1 LAPESHGRGAPPST
15 PSRASPS
22 PTGAGLLP
30 RRSRAQ
36 PLFEHGS
43 LAASGMRPRAAARVV
58 GGAHGDAARAA
69 AATLLVPSS
78 LMSAVRTEAPPLAG
92 LSTAEADRRRAA
104 GQGNDAEIRAGRTY
118 GRIVRD
124 NVFNFINN
132 LFYFLGILLLVLGK
146 PLDAFAVVFVIA
158 ANTVISLFQEVRA
171 KRVMD
176 RMAILMRPKADVV
189 RDGQV
194 VELDPSRVV
203 LGDVLRLQPGDQV
216 VVDGPMVGDGRMEVD
231 ESPLTGESDL
241 VTKHPGDELMSG
253 SFCMTGGGYY
263 EAARVG
269 LDSFANKLTA
279 KATAYKRELTPLQ
292 RQVMQIVRILL
303 IVVIVFLA
311 LVWVRNVLVDVP
323 FVESVRMSTV
333 ILALIPNGLV
343 LSIAL
348 TYALG
353 AVRLLGKD
361 VLVQQFNAIESLS
374 NVDVLC
380 TDKTGTLTSGVI
392 AFEELVPLGKDEDG
406 AGERERATR
415 LLGAFAAG
423 TTDANRTIEALRAA
437 FPSERLP
444 AAHEAF
450 FSSERKWSG
459 LAFADGGAPG
469 TYVLGAPEVLA
480 PSLGDAAE
488 AAWRPTADAWT
499 ARGLRV
505 VLFCGRD
512 DPVAFGDPDAPP
524 VLPRGLRPIALVCF
538 SDELREGVHE
548 TLEGFSEAGIAVKVV
563 SGDNPQTVVALAKQ
577 AGMQTLR
584 RREGVDSY
592 CDMVSAAAARAA
604 TAAAAGDTAGPAA
617 GAEAA
622 DRPDAPRELVAVS
635 GPELAGLSHE
645 EFADTADEAAIFGRV
660 TPEQKQDLV
669 EALRGRGRY
678 VAMIGD
684 GVNDVIAL
692 KQANVAVAMQG
703 GSQAA
708 RSVGDLI
715 LMKDTFA
722 PLPFAFKE
730 GQRIIN
736 GMNDILRIFMVRIG
750 FKALMILIITAV
762 GGFPFAPRQSAL
774 LSFFGATVPAI
785 AFALWA
791 QPGPTPKVGLFKLLA
806 RFVLPTVA
814 FMTAIG
820 TAVYLVWAI
829 PAERALSPASGAT
842 EPELMA
848 TGYPQAMT
856 ALTIFAC
863 FSAIFLILL
872 IVPPNAWWSGGAPVV
887 RNDAR
892 MLAVVGFLFACMAV
906 VLSVP
911 LARTLFEITA
921 LPWWQYLVLLGLA
934 FAWSQLCL
942 LVWKTHLLDRWLGTA
957 EDPGNV
963 CAKAAARAAA
973 DAAGRTA

>member
-1 LAPESHGRGAPPST
+1 MATSGDDLR
-15 PSRASPS
+15 
-22 PTGAGLLP
+22 
-30 RRSRAQ
+30 
-36 PLFEHGS
+36 
-43 LAASGMRPRAAARVV
+43 AAS
-58 GGAHGDAARAA
+58 
-69 AATLLVPSS
+69 S
-78 LMSAVRTEAPPLAG
+78 G

-104 GQGNDAEIRAGRTY
+104 GQGNDVEIRAGRTY

-146 PLDAFAVVFVIA
+146 PLDAFAVVFVIG

-176 RMAILMRPKADVV
+176 KMAILLRPKAEVL
-189 RDGQV
+189 RDGRL
-194 VELDPSRVV
+194 VEIDPSQVV
-203 LGDVLRLQPGDQV
+203 LGDVLRLEPGDQV
-216 VVDGPMVGDGRMEVD
+216 VVDGPMTGEGRMEVD
-231 ESPLTGESDL
+231 ESLLTGESDL

-269 LDSFANKLTA
+269 LDSYANQLTA
-279 KATAYKRELTPLQ
+279 KAKVFKRELTPLQ
-292 RQVMQIVRILL
+292 RQVVQIVRVLL
-303 IVVIVFLA
+303 IVVIVFEI
-311 LVWVRNVLVDVP
+311 LVWVRNVAGGVP

-361 VLVQQFNAIESLS
+361 VLVQQFNAVESLS

-380 TDKTGTLTSGVI
+380 TDKTGTLTSGVVT
-392 AFEELVPLGKDEDG
+392 FEELAGLGADD
-406 AGERERATR
+406 ARAAR
-415 LLGAFAAG
+415 LLGAFAAS
-423 TTDANRTIEALRAA
+423 TTDANRTIDALRTALPA
-437 FPSERLP
+437 ERVP

-459 LAFADGGAPG
+459 LAFTDGEARG

-480 PSLGDAAE
+480 PTLGEGAG
-488 AAWRPTADAWT
+488 AAWRAQTDAWA

-505 VLFCGRD
+505 VLFAGRE
-512 DPVAFGDPDAPP
+512 DPVAFSDDPDAPP
-524 VLPRGLRPIALVCF
+524 VLPAGIEALALICF
-538 SDELREGVHE
+538 SDELRPGVRG
-548 TLEGFSEAGIAVKVV
+548 TLEEFSDAGIDVKII
-563 SGDNPQTVVALAKQ
+563 SGDNPKTVVALATQ
-577 AGMQTLR
+577 AGVQSLR
-584 RREGVDSY
+584 RVGVDSY
-592 CDMVSAAAARAA
+592 CDMVVGGDAQAA
-604 TAAAAGDTAGPAA
+604 TAPGARPSPDA
-617 GAEAA
+617 GAT
-622 DRPDAPRELVAVS
+622 APGRELVAVS
-635 GPELAGLSHE
+635 GADLAELSPED
-645 EFADTADEAAIFGRV
+645 FAEKADEAGIFGRV

-669 EALRGRGRY
+669 EALRDRGRY

-722 PLPFAFKE
+722 PLPFAFRE

-736 GMNDILRIFMVRIG
+736 GMNDILRIFMVRIF
-750 FKALMILIITAV
+750 FKAAMIAIVMTI

-820 TAVYLVWAI
+820 TAVYLLWAI
-829 PAERALSPASGAT
+829 PAKNAYLADHPGAGQK
-842 EPELMA
+842 ELIENA
-848 TGYPQAMT
+848 YPQAMT

-863 FSAIFLILL
+863 FAAIFLILL
-872 IVPPNAWWSGGAPVV
+872 IVPPTAWWSGGAPVV
-887 RNDAR
+887 RNDWR
-892 MLAVVGFLFACMAV
+892 MVGVVGFLFVCMAV
-906 VLSVP
+906 VLAVP
-911 LARTLFEITA
+911 LARILFEITA
-921 LPWWQYLVLLGLA
+921 LPWWQYFVLLGLA
-934 FAWSQLCL
+934 FGWSQLCL
-942 LVWKTHLLDRWLGTA
+942 LVWKSHLLDRWLGTA

-963 CAKAAARAAA
+963 CAKAAAEAARAAA
-973 DAAGRTA
+973 TR

>member
-1 LAPESHGRGAPPST
+1 
-15 PSRASPS
+15 
-22 PTGAGLLP
+22 
-30 RRSRAQ
+30 
-36 PLFEHGS
+36 
-43 LAASGMRPRAAARVV
+43 M
-58 GGAHGDAARAA
+58 
-69 AATLLVPSS
+69 SS
-78 LMSAVRTEAPPLAG
+78 VRTETAPVTG
-92 LSTAEADRRRAA
+92 LSTAEAERRRAA
-104 GQGNDAEIRAGRTY
+104 GQGNDVEIRAGRTY

-124 NVFNFINN
+124 NAFNFINN
-132 LFYFLGILLLVLGK
+132 LFYFLGILLLILGK
-146 PLDAFAVVFVIA
+146 PLDAFAVVFVIG
-158 ANTVISLFQEVRA
+158 ANTVISLFQEIRA

-176 RMAILMRPKADVV
+176 KMAILLRPKADVL

-194 VELDPSRVV
+194 VEIDPSLVV
-203 LGDVLRLQPGDQV
+203 LGDVLRLEPGDQV

-231 ESPLTGESDL
+231 ESLLTGESDL
-241 VTKHPGDELMSG
+241 VTKHPGDDLMSG

-263 EAARVG
+263 EAAQVG

-279 KATAYKRELTPLQ
+279 KAKVFKRELTPLQ
-292 RQVMQIVRILL
+292 RQVVQIVRILL
-303 IVVIVFLA
+303 IVVIVFEA
-311 LVWVRNVLVDVP
+311 LVWIRNVIGGVP

-353 AVRLLGKD
+353 AIRLLGKD
-361 VLVQQFNAIESLS
+361 VLVQQFNAVESLS

-380 TDKTGTLTSGVI
+380 TDKTGTLTSGVVT
-392 AFEELVPLGKDEDG
+392 FEELAGLGADD
-406 AGERERATR
+406 ARAAR
-415 LLGAFAAG
+415 LLGAFSAS
-423 TTDANRTIEALRAA
+423 TTDANRTIEALRTA
-437 FPSERLP
+437 FPAERQP

-459 LAFADGGAPG
+459 LAFADGEARG

-480 PSLGDAAE
+480 PALAAG
-488 AAWRPTADAWT
+488 ADWRGRADEWA

-505 VLFCGRD
+505 VMFAGLAE
-512 DPVAFGDPDAPP
+512 PAAFSAEPDAPP
-524 VLPRGLRPIALVCF
+524 VLPAGLVALALICF
-538 SDELREGVHE
+538 SDELRPGVRG
-548 TLEGFSEAGIAVKVV
+548 TLEEFSEAGIDVKII
-563 SGDNPQTVVALAKQ
+563 SGDNPKTVVALARQ
-577 AGMQTLR
+577 AGVQSLQ

-592 CDMVSAAAARAA
+592 CDMVNAHTADATTAAGDAKPDAGAEPGSGAAGPGGAAAA
-604 TAAAAGDTAGPAA
+604 
-617 GAEAA
+617 
-622 DRPDAPRELVAVS
+622 APPERELVAVS
-635 GPELAGLSHE
+635 GAELAELSPE
-645 EFADTADEAAIFGRV
+645 DFAAKADEAGIFGRV

-669 EALRGRGRY
+669 EALRDRGRY

-722 PLPFAFKE
+722 PLPFAFRE

-750 FKALMILIITAV
+750 FKALMIAIVMSA

-806 RFVLPTVA
+806 RFVLPTVV
-814 FMTAIG
+814 FMAGIG

-829 PAERALSPASGAT
+829 PAEHVVTTVAGTT
-842 EPELMA
+842 EKELA
-848 TGYPQAMT
+848 ETGYPPAMT

-863 FSAIFLILL
+863 FAAIFLILL
-872 IVPPNAWWSGGAPVV
+872 IVPPTKWWAGGAPVV
-887 RNDAR
+887 RNDWR
-892 MLAVVGFLFACMAV
+892 MMGTVGFLFACMAFI
-906 VLSVP
+906 LAVP
-911 LARTLFEITA
+911 LMHTLFELTA
-921 LPWWQYLVLLGLA
+921 LPWWQYFALFGLA

-942 LVWKTHLLDRWLGTA
+942 LVWKTHLLDRWLGSA

-963 CAKAAARAAA
+963 CAKAAAKAAA
-973 DAAGRTA
+973 ESRPQA

>member
-1 LAPESHGRGAPPST
+1 
-15 PSRASPS
+15 
-22 PTGAGLLP
+22 
-30 RRSRAQ
+30 
-36 PLFEHGS
+36 
-43 LAASGMRPRAAARVV
+43 
-58 GGAHGDAARAA
+58 
-69 AATLLVPSS
+69 
-78 LMSAVRTEAPPLAG
+78 MSVEDTQAPPLTG

-104 GQGNDAEIRAGRTY
+104 GQGNDVEIRAGRTY

-146 PLDAFAVVFVIA
+146 PLDAFSVVFVIG

-176 RMAILMRPKADVV
+176 KMAILLRPKADLL
-189 RDGQV
+189 RDGQL
-194 VELDPSRVV
+194 VELDPSLVV
-203 LGDVLRLQPGDQV
+203 LGDTLRLQPGDQV
-216 VVDGPMVGDGRMEVD
+216 VVDGPMIGEGRMEVD
-231 ESPLTGESDL
+231 ESLLTGESDL

-263 EAARVG
+263 EAAQVG
-269 LDSFANKLTA
+269 LDSFANRLTA

-292 RQVMQIVRILL
+292 RQVVQIVRVLL
-303 IVVIVFLA
+303 IVVIVFET

-353 AVRLLGKD
+353 AIRLLGKD

-380 TDKTGTLTSGVI
+380 TDKTGTLTSGAI
-392 AFEELVPLGKDEDG
+392 AYEELAPLGTNGTGD
-406 AGERERATR
+406 ATRERAAR
-415 LLGAFAAG
+415 LLAAFAAS
-423 TTDANRTIEALRAA
+423 TTDANRTIEALRSALPA
-437 FPSERLP
+437 ERRP

-450 FSSERKWSG
+450 FSSDRKWSG
-459 LAFADGGAPG
+459 LAFDGGETPG
-469 TYVLGAPEVLA
+469 TYVLGAPEILA
-480 PSLGDAAE
+480 PALGADAE
-488 AAWRPTADAWT
+488 AAWREQADAWA

-512 DPVAFGDPDAPP
+512 DPVAFSPDPDDPP
-524 VLPRGLRPIALVCF
+524 VLPEGLKPVALISF
-538 SDELREGVHE
+538 SDELREGVQA
-548 TLEGFSEAGIAVKVV
+548 TLQGFSEAGIAVKVI
-563 SGDNPQTVVALAKQ
+563 SGDNPKTVVALAKQ
-577 AGMQTLR
+577 AGMQSLV

-592 CDMVSAAAARAA
+592 CDIVNARGDGAAASPAEP
-604 TAAAAGDTAGPAA
+604 AAAPAP
-617 GAEAA
+617 EH
-622 DRPDAPRELVAVS
+622 ELVAVS
-635 GPELAGLSHE
+635 GPELAELSPE
-645 EFADTADEAAIFGRV
+645 EFAAEADEAAIFGRV

-669 EALRGRGRY
+669 EALRARGRY

-722 PLPFAFKE
+722 PLPFAFSE

-750 FKALMILIITAV
+750 FKALMILIVTMI

-806 RFVLPTVA
+806 RFVVPTVA

-820 TAVYLVWAI
+820 TGIYLVWSI
-829 PAERALSPASGAT
+829 PAERVATGSAAT
-842 EPELMA
+842 EAELAA
-848 TGYPQAMT
+848 TGYPQATT
-856 ALTIFAC
+856 ALTVFAC

-872 IVPPNAWWSGGAPVV
+872 IVPPNKWWAGGAPVV
-887 RNDAR
+887 RNDTR
-892 MLAVVGFLFACMAV
+892 MLGVVAFLFACMAV
-906 VLSVP
+906 VLAVP
-911 LARTLFEITA
+911 LGRTLFENDGAAVVAVLRAARTVVRLEPA
-921 LPWWQYLVLLGLA
+921 LPARV
-934 FAWSQLCL
+934 
-942 LVWKTHLLDRWLGTA
+942 
-957 EDPGNV
+957 EDPPARPLARLRRRPGQRV
-963 CAKAAARAAA
+963 REGGGEGCRRLRRRPLTSARPSPTAFVPPQAAWGGMSSGGQRQMW
-973 DAAGRTA
+973 RHI

>member
-1 LAPESHGRGAPPST
+1 VA
-15 PSRASPS
+15 
-22 PTGAGLLP
+22 
-30 RRSRAQ
+30 
-36 PLFEHGS
+36 
-43 LAASGMRPRAAARVV
+43 
-58 GGAHGDAARAA
+58 
-69 AATLLVPSS
+69 
-78 LMSAVRTEAPPLAG
+78 SAVDNLPPGLQG
-92 LSTAEADRRRAA
+92 LSTAEAERRRAA
-104 GQGNDAEIRAGRTY
+104 GQGNDVEIRAGRTY

-132 LFYFLGILLLVLGK
+132 LFYILGILLLVLGK
-146 PLDAFAVVFVIA
+146 PLDAFAVVFVIF
-158 ANTVISLFQEVRA
+158 ANTVISLFQEIRA

-176 RMAILMRPKADVV
+176 KMAILLRPKADAL
-189 RDGQV
+189 RDGEL
-194 VELDPSRVV
+194 VELDPSQVV
-203 LGDVLRLQPGDQV
+203 LGDVLRLGPGDQV
-216 VVDGPMVGDGRMEVD
+216 VVDGPMVGEGRMEVD
-231 ESPLTGESDL
+231 ESLLTGESDL

-263 EAARVG
+263 EAERVG

-292 RQVMQIVRILL
+292 RQVVQIVRVLL
-303 IVVIVFLA
+303 IVVIVFETLIWARNILA
-311 LVWVRNVLVDVP
+311 NVP

-333 ILALIPNGLV
+333 TLALIPNGLV

-392 AFEELVPLGKDEDG
+392 AFEDLEPLGDGEDG
-406 AGERERATR
+406 RAGADGRDEARERAAR
-415 LLGAFAAG
+415 LLGAFAAS
-423 TTDANRTIEALRAA
+423 TTDANRTIEALRTALPA
-437 FPSERLP
+437 ERLP

-459 LAFADGGAPG
+459 LAFEGGAAPG
-469 TYVLGAPEVLA
+469 TYVLGAPEMLSA
-480 PSLGDAAE
+480 ALGAGAE
-488 AAWRPTADAWT
+488 AAWRPAADAWA

-512 DPVAFGDPDAPP
+512 DPVAFSPEPDAPP
-524 VLPRGLRPIALVCF
+524 VLPGGLDPIALVSF

-548 TLEGFSEAGIAVKVV
+548 TLEGFSEAGIAVKVI
-563 SGDNPQTVVALAKQ
+563 SGDNPKTVVALARQ
-577 AGMQTLR
+577 AGMQSLER
-584 RREGVDSY
+584 RSGVDSY
-592 CDMVSAAAARAA
+592 CDLVSAAARPPE
-604 TAAAAGDTAGPAA
+604 AAASAAPAA
-617 GAEAA
+617 APDLPAA
-622 DRPDAPRELVAVS
+622 PTTSAPDSPAAPPDSAAPPRELVAVS
-635 GPELAGLSHE
+635 GPELADLPPD
-645 EFADTADEAAIFGRV
+645 EFAAKADEAAIFGRV

-669 EALRGRGRY
+669 QALRGRGRY

-722 PLPFAFKE
+722 PLPFAFTE

-736 GMNDILRIFMVRIG
+736 GMNDILRIFMVRIF
-750 FKALMILIITAV
+750 FKAAMILIVTMI

-774 LSFFGATVPAI
+774 LSFFGATVPAV

-791 QPGPTPKVGLFKLLA
+791 QPGPTPKVGLSRLLA
-806 RFVLPTVA
+806 RFVAPAVIL
-814 FMTAIG
+814 MTAIG
-820 TAVYLVWAI
+820 VAVYVVWSRVPLRVV
-829 PAERALSPASGAT
+829 PA
-842 EPELMA
+842 A
-848 TGYPQAMT
+848 TGMTEQELVATGHPQAMT
-856 ALTIFAC
+856 ALTVFAC
-863 FSAIFLILL
+863 CAAIFLILL
-872 IVPPNAWWSGGAPVV
+872 VAPPSGWWSGGAPVV
-887 RNDAR
+887 RNDR
-892 MLAVVGFLFACMAV
+892 RIVAVVGFLFVCLAV
-906 VLSVP
+906 VLAVP
-911 LARTLFEITA
+911 LGRTLFEMTA
-921 LPWWQYLVLLGLA
+921 LPWWQYLVLLALA

-963 CAKAAARAAA
+963 CAKAAAQAAA
-973 DAAGRTA
+973 GAEGR

>member
-1 LAPESHGRGAPPST
+1 
-15 PSRASPS
+15 
-22 PTGAGLLP
+22 
-30 RRSRAQ
+30 
-36 PLFEHGS
+36 
-43 LAASGMRPRAAARVV
+43 M
-58 GGAHGDAARAA
+58 
-69 AATLLVPSS
+69 SS
-78 LMSAVRTEAPPLAG
+78 VRTDPPPVTG
-92 LSTAEADRRRAA
+92 LSTAEAERRRAA
-104 GQGNDAEIRAGRTY
+104 GQGNDVEIRAGRTY

-124 NVFNFINN
+124 NAFNFINN
-132 LFYFLGILLLVLGK
+132 LFYFLGILLLILGK
-146 PLDAFAVVFVIA
+146 PLDAFAVVFVIG
-158 ANTVISLFQEVRA
+158 ANTVISLFQEIRA

-176 RMAILMRPKADVV
+176 KMAILLRPKADVL

-194 VELDPSRVV
+194 VEIDPSLVV
-203 LGDVLRLQPGDQV
+203 LGDVLRLEPGDQV
-216 VVDGPMVGDGRMEVD
+216 VVDGPMVGEGRMEVD
-231 ESPLTGESDL
+231 ESLLTGESDL
-241 VTKHPGDELMSG
+241 VTKHPGDDLMSG

-263 EAARVG
+263 EAAQVG

-279 KATAYKRELTPLQ
+279 KAKVFKRELTPLQ
-292 RQVMQIVRILL
+292 RQVVQIVRILL
-303 IVVIVFLA
+303 IVVIVFEA
-311 LVWVRNVLVDVP
+311 LVWIRNVIGGVP

-353 AVRLLGKD
+353 AIRLLGKD
-361 VLVQQFNAIESLS
+361 VLVQQFNAVESLS

-380 TDKTGTLTSGVI
+380 TDKTGTLTSGVVT
-392 AFEELVPLGKDEDG
+392 FEELAGLGADD
-406 AGERERATR
+406 ARAAR
-415 LLGAFAAG
+415 LLGAFSAS
-423 TTDANRTIEALRAA
+423 TTDANRTIEALRTA
-437 FPSERLP
+437 FPAERQP

-459 LAFADGGAPG
+459 LSFADGEARG
-469 TYVLGAPEVLA
+469 TYVLGAPEILA
-480 PSLGDAAE
+480 PALGAGAD
-488 AAWRPTADAWT
+488 WRGRADEWA

-505 VLFCGRD
+505 VMFAGRD
-512 DPVAFGDPDAPP
+512 KATAFSSDPDAPP
-524 VLPRGLRPIALVCF
+524 VLPADLRALALICF
-538 SDELREGVHE
+538 SDELRPGVRG
-548 TLEGFSEAGIAVKVV
+548 TLEEFSEAGIDVKII
-563 SGDNPQTVVALAKQ
+563 SGDNPKTVVALATQ
-577 AGMQTLR
+577 AGVHSLR

-592 CDMVSAAAARAA
+592 CDMVNAQAACA
-604 TAAAAGDTAGPAA
+604 TTTAGDAGPAA
-617 GAEAA
+617 GAAGPGAA
-622 DRPDAPRELVAVS
+622 AAAAPSERALVAVS
-635 GPELAGLSHE
+635 GAELAELSPE
-645 EFADTADEAAIFGRV
+645 DFAAKADEAGIFGRV

-669 EALRGRGRY
+669 EALRDRGRY

-722 PLPFAFKE
+722 PLPFAFRE

-750 FKALMILIITAV
+750 FKALMIAIIMTA

-806 RFVLPTVA
+806 RFVLPTVV
-814 FMTAIG
+814 FMAGIG

-829 PAERALSPASGAT
+829 PAEHVIRTAT
-842 EPELMA
+842 GTTEKELAA
-848 TGYPQAMT
+848 TGYLPAMT
-856 ALTIFAC
+856 ALTVFAC

-872 IVPPNAWWSGGAPVV
+872 IVPPSKWWAGGAPVV
-887 RNDAR
+887 RNDWR
-892 MLAVVGFLFACMAV
+892 MVGTVGFLFACMAV
-906 VLSVP
+906 VLAVP
-911 LARTLFEITA
+911 LGRTLFELAT
-921 LPWWQYLVLLGLA
+921 LPWWQYFVLLGLA
-934 FAWSQLCL
+934 FVWSQLCL
-942 LVWKTHLLDRWLGTA
+942 LVWKTHLLDRWLGSA

-963 CAKAAARAAA
+963 CAKAAAKAAA
-973 DAAGRTA
+973 ETRPQA

>member
-1 LAPESHGRGAPPST
+1 MASDTKPFERRRHRGRVLPP
-15 PSRASPS
+15 
-22 PTGAGLLP
+22 
-30 RRSRAQ
+30 
-36 PLFEHGS
+36 H
-43 LAASGMRPRAAARVV
+43 
-58 GGAHGDAARAA
+58 
-69 AATLLVPSS
+69 LVRSS
-78 LMSAVRTEAPPLAG
+78 LMSTVQTDVRPLVG
-92 LSTAEADRRRAA
+92 LTTAEADQRRAA
-104 GQGNDAEIRAGRTY
+104 GQSNDVEIRTGRTY

-146 PLDAFAVVFVIA
+146 PLDAFAVVFVIG
-158 ANTVISLFQEVRA
+158 ANTIISLVQEIRA

-176 RMAILMRPKADVV
+176 KIAILMRPKAEVL
-189 RDGQV
+189 RDGQL
-194 VELDPSRVV
+194 VEIDPSQVV
-203 LGDVLRLQPGDQV
+203 LGDVLRLEPGDQV
-216 VVDGPMVGDGRMEVD
+216 VVDGPMIGEGRMEVD
-231 ESPLTGESDL
+231 ESLLTGESDP
-241 VTKHPGDELMSG
+241 VTKHPGDDLMSG

-263 EAARVG
+263 EASRVG

-292 RQVMQIVRILL
+292 KQVVQIVRVLL
-303 IVVIVFLA
+303 IVVIVFEI
-311 LVWVRNVLVDVP
+311 LVWVRNTAVDVP
-323 FVESVRMSTV
+323 FVQSVRMSTV

-361 VLVQQFNAIESLS
+361 VLVQQFNAVESLS

-380 TDKTGTLTSGVI
+380 TDKTGTLTSGIVT
-392 AFEELVPLGKDEDG
+392 FEELAGLGADE
-406 AGERERATR
+406 ARAAR
-415 LLGAFAAG
+415 LLGAFAAS
-423 TTDANRTIEALRAA
+423 TTDANRTIEALRTA
-437 FPSERLP
+437 FPAQRLP

-459 LAFADGGAPG
+459 LAFADGEARG

-480 PSLGDAAE
+480 PALRAGAD
-488 AAWRPTADAWT
+488 WRGRADDWT
-499 ARGLRV
+499 SRGLRV
-505 VLFCGRD
+505 VMFAGLGE
-512 DPVAFGDPDAPP
+512 PVAFGDSEAQPT
-524 VLPRGLRPIALVCF
+524 LPGDLEALALVCF
-538 SDELREGVHE
+538 SDELRPGVRG
-548 TLEGFSEAGIAVKVV
+548 TLEEFSQAGIDVKII
-563 SGDNPQTVVALAKQ
+563 SGDNPATVVALAKQ
-577 AGMQTLR
+577 AGVQSLR
-584 RREGVDSY
+584 RRQGVDSY
-592 CDMVSAAAARAA
+592 CDMVSLAAHPSAAVATGDATVTVGVSDENGGGPEHRAGESEDGRDGGAGGSEIGARRSRGAA
-604 TAAAAGDTAGPAA
+604 TALVSP
-617 GAEAA
+617 
-622 DRPDAPRELVAVS
+622 ELVAVS
-635 GPELAGLSHE
+635 GGELTELPPS
-645 EFADTADEAAIFGRV
+645 EFAAKADEAGIFGRV

-669 EALRGRGRY
+669 EALRERGRY

-715 LMKDTFA
+715 LMKDSFD
-722 PLPFAFKE
+722 PLPFAFRE

-736 GMNDILRIFMVRIG
+736 GMNDILRIFMVRIF
-750 FKALMILIITAV
+750 FKAAMIAIITAI
-762 GGFPFAPRQSAL
+762 GGFPFAPRQSAM

-814 FMTAIG
+814 FMAAIG
-820 TAVYLVWAI
+820 AAVYLVWSI
-829 PAERALSPASGAT
+829 PAKHVGARGGGET
-842 EPELMA
+842 ELIA
-848 TGYPQAMT
+848 TGHPQAMT

-863 FSAIFLILL
+863 FAAIFLILL
-872 IVPPNAWWSGGAPVV
+872 TVPPSPWWSGGAPLV
-887 RNDAR
+887 RRDWR
-892 MLAVVGFLFACMAV
+892 MLGVIGFLFASMAFI
-906 VLSVP
+906 LAVP
-911 LARTLFEITA
+911 LMRTLFELTA
-921 LPWWQYLVLLGLA
+921 LPWWQYLVLLGLG

-963 CAKAAARAAA
+963 CAKAAEAALEEA
-973 DAAGRTA
+973 SAG